1 MSDERVSLISIANSC
16 QDLQGP
22 TLDRLY
28 KLERIVKIVQLRRFE
43 PISEVPPEF
52 KRIVDLLEAVEGL
65 RNHAEISAVRD
76 ALCRGNSTYHLVFRA
91 ARECEQLVSDTTTR

>member
-1 MSDERVSLISIANSC
+1 MSERVSLISIANSC

-28 KLERIVKIVQLRRFE
+28 KLERIVKIVQLRRSE

-65 RNHAEISAVRD
+65 RNPAEISAVRD
-76 ALCRGNSTYHLVFRA
+76 ALCRGNSTYHHVFRA
-91 ARECEQLVSDTTTR
+91 ARECEQLVSNTTTR

>member
-1 MSDERVSLISIANSC
+1 MSDERVSLMSIANSC

-22 TLDRLY
+22 TLDRLW
-28 KLERIVKIVQLRRFE
+28 KLERIVKIVQMRRYE

-65 RNHAEISAVRD
+65 RNPVEISAVRD
-76 ALCRGNSTYHLVFRA
+76 ALCRGNSAYHLVFRA

>member
-1 MSDERVSLISIANSC
+1 MSEQVSLISIANSC

-28 KLERIVKIVQLRRFE
+28 KLERIVKIVQMTRHE

-65 RNHAEISAVRD
+65 RNPAEISAVRD

-91 ARECEQLVSDTTTR
+91 ARECEQIVPNPATR